1 LDCFVLHLEFG
12 DFVLVGF
19 LVLGECIVLGD
30 YVVGQFEHVHVLVVH
45 TLLHVHDELALKT
58 AVVLLG
64 QLLQFGDLCG
74 QVAVL
79 FDLLEAV
86 ECLQYGFV
94 HAQLGFVLDAKEG
107 TQVEYALPELAV
119 GVGLALA
126 DEFLDKVAEVL
137 VEGVE
142 VEHLVVV
149 FLQVV
154 VLSLEQVLE
163 QLGQPLVLALQRVE
177 VVHQDVELF
186 LETLGL
192 QRVVDQRRRVDGLV
206 FVVFYQVVGEPLE
219 VLVFVLTVDLR
230 L

>member
-1 LDCFVLHLEFG
+1 M
-12 DFVLVGF
+12 
-19 LVLGECIVLGD
+19 
-30 YVVGQFEHVHVLVVH
+30 
-45 TLLHVHDELALKT
+45 
-58 AVVLLG
+58 
-64 QLLQFGDLCG
+64 
-74 QVAVL
+74 
-79 FDLLEAV
+79 
-86 ECLQYGFV
+86 
-94 HAQLGFVLDAKEG
+94 GFVLDAKEG